1 MIEFAF
7 GVALLVAYVL
17 LFYRYHFTSRRSM
30 AYYSLAL
37 FALAVPFFVKDAG
50 VYFASLAFS
59 AAFLWLANIEAADEL
74 FKPLPNARE
83 FRYLAL
89 VPLAGLIFLFPER
102 PLASLL
108 VLAGSIA
115 GAGIYIVLAKSDDLR
130 IVGFAEVL
138 FSIVAA
144 IWGFAFSSVPAELA
158 AAVGAVLMAYAILR
172 AFMSASFFE
181 DFEFLDSG
189 PDVKEGLLIMPSV
202 PEEVLEG
209 ALVFSRSRGDGP
221 NRFWITKVSDERA
234 ISPTNLAKM
243 LDMAVKFMARAGEKG
258 VRPVVVIDGLEYLM
272 LENGFTP
279 VLKFL
284 TTLRDYA
291 HLHGGTVILVGDDSF
306 LSEKERTLLRRLMG

>member
-17 LFYRYHFTSRRSM
+17 LFYRYHFTNRRSL

-37 FALAVPFFVKDAG
+37 FALAVPFFVRDAS
-50 VYFASLAFS
+50 VYSASLAFS

-89 VPLAGLIFLFPER
+89 VPLAGLIFLFPGH
-102 PLASLL
+102 PTVTLFIL
-108 VLAGSIA
+108 VGSIA
-115 GAGIYIVLAKSDDLR
+115 GAGFYLMFVKSNDLR
-130 IVGFAEVL
+130 RVGLTEL
-138 FSIVAA
+138 IFSSTATV
-144 IWGFAFSSVPAELA
+144 WGFLFSSVYAELSA
-158 AAVGAVLMAYAILR
+158 ALGAFLMAYVVLDV
-172 AFMSASFFE
+172 FMGASLFE
-181 DFEFLDSG
+181 DFEFTDSRL
-189 PDVKEGLLIMPSV
+189 DVKTGLLMMSSV
-202 PEEVLEG
+202 PEGVLDG

-221 NRFWITKVSDERA
+221 NRFWITKVSGERSV
-234 ISPTNLAKM
+234 SPTNLARM
-243 LDMAVKFMARAGEKG
+243 LDMAVKFMARAEEKG

-272 LENGFTP
+272 LENGFIP

-306 LSEKERTLLRRLMG
+306 LDGKERTLLKRLMG